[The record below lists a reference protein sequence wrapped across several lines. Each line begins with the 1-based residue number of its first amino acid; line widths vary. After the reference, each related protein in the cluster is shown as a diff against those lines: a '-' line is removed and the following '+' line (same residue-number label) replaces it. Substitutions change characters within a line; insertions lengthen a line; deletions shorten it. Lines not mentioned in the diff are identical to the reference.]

1 MSYAVARSR
10 GTNGELNKLYPEDRA
25 VHDWYRFVLSFPPHL
40 VRDYIQRFGVNSHH
54 QVLDP
59 FCGTGTVLVEC
70 KKLGIPC
77 VGIEVNPMVHFASTV
92 KVDWHPDPDLLIE
105 HARRIAEAALEI
117 LRSEGIEDETLFNGT
132 QNEHCTLR
140 MLPAEEMEL
149 LLTNSISP
157 LPLHKTLILLD
168 CIKRYSDE
176 QYHKHEILALA
187 KSLVSSISN
196 LRFGPEVGVGAI
208 RTDAPVVS
216 TWLNTVQAIA
226 QDLRK
231 VRHSANTPV
240 QVHLNDSRHVSQILE
255 PKSIDAVFT
264 SPPYPNEKDYTRTT
278 RLEAVLLGFIHNKT
292 DLQTLKKALVC
303 SNTRSVYKGDEDD
316 AWMMNYPEVQKI
328 AETIEARRIELGKTS
343 GFEKLYG
350 KVTKLY
356 FGGMARHL
364 AFLRSILRPNAQLAY
379 VVGDQA
385 SYLRVM
391 IPTGKILADIGQSL
405 GYEPVSIDLFRTRF
419 ATATKEQLRE
429 EVVVL
434 RWPKK
439 SATWSVLSNKNTFPV
454 SDKDEKEDNVISS
467 FSSPNKNDTQNI
479 LLDLPLAEDGGNKMT
494 SHPSDDK
501 DNIQNTLFDLTPDIE
516 PSSEKG
522 TEDSSPETKLNRYQK
537 LLEHIFFSKY
547 KDGASEVVFER
558 EELEHA
564 AKELGIKLPKNLGD
578 VIYSFRYRT
587 ALPLSIREKAPEGNE
602 WIIRP
607 SGRSRYCFVATTVD
621 QILPRE
627 MLSET
632 KVPDAT
638 PGIVAMYALGDE
650 QALLAKLRYNRL
662 IDIFTGLTCYS
673 LQNHLRT
680 TVTGKGQVETDEIY
694 VGVDRR
700 GAQYVIPLQAK
711 GGNDKIGIVQIE
723 QDIALCKEKFPSLI
737 CRPIA
742 AQFMDENL
750 IALFEFEET
759 ADKVGLYKEIH
770 YRLVPPDDM
779 TPQDLE
785 AYRNRSLEE

>member
-1 MSYAVARSR
+1 MSYAAARSR
-10 GTNGELNKLYPEDRA
+10 GTNNELNKLYPEDRA

-40 VRDYIQRFGVNSHH
+40 VRDYLERFGVNSHH

-77 VGIEVNPMVHFASTV
+77 VGIEVNPMVHFASAV
-92 KVDWHPDPDLLIE
+92 KVDWNPDPDLLIE

-117 LRSEGIEDETLFNGT
+117 LRLEGIEDEPLFSGV

-140 MLPAEEMEL
+140 MLPTEEMEL

-157 LPLHKTLILLD
+157 LPLHKTLVLLD
-168 CIKRYSDE
+168 CVKRYVDE
-176 QYHKHEILALA
+176 QYYKHEILALS

-196 LRFGPEVGVGAI
+196 LRFGPEVGIGAI
-208 RTDAPVVS
+208 KHDAPVVS

-231 VRHSANTPV
+231 VRHFANVPV
-240 QVHLNDSRHVSQILE
+240 RVYLDDSRHASQILE
-255 PKSIDAVFT
+255 QRSIDAVFT
-264 SPPYPNEKDYTRTT
+264 SPPYPNEKDYTRAT
-278 RLEAVLLGFIHNKT
+278 RLEAVLLGFIRNKT

-316 AWMMNYPEVQKI
+316 TWTMDYPEVQKI
-328 AETIEARRIELGKTS
+328 AEAIEARRIELGKTS

-364 AFLRSILRPNAQLAY
+364 AFLRSVLRPDAQLAY

-439 SATWSVLSNKNTFPV
+439 STAWSVPSNKDAFTV
-454 SDKDEKEDNVISS
+454 SDKNEGNVVSS
-467 FSSPNKNDTQNI
+467 LSSPNKNDTQSM

-494 SHPSDDK
+494 SIPSDDK
-501 DNIQNTLFDLTPDIE
+501 DNTQNTLFDLTSDIE
-516 PSSEKG
+516 PIPEKAI
-522 TEDSSPETKLNRYQK
+522 EDSSQSRKLNRYQK

-547 KDGASEVVFER
+547 EDGASEVVFER

-564 AKELGIKLPKNLGD
+564 AEELGIKLPKNLGD

-621 QILPRE
+621 QILPPKGI
-627 MLSET
+627 T
-632 KVPDAT
+632 KIRA
-638 PGIVAMYALGDE
+638 
-650 QALLAKLRYNRL
+650 
-662 IDIFTGLTCYS
+662 
-673 LQNHLRT
+673 
-680 TVTGKGQVETDEIY
+680 
-694 VGVDRR
+694 
-700 GAQYVIPLQAK
+700 
-711 GGNDKIGIVQIE
+711 
-723 QDIALCKEKFPSLI
+723 
-737 CRPIA
+737 
-742 AQFMDENL
+742 
-750 IALFEFEET
+750 
-759 ADKVGLYKEIH
+759 
-770 YRLVPPDDM
+770 
-779 TPQDLE
+779 
-785 AYRNRSLEE
+785 